1 MSGVQLVTVSEND
14 EGVRLDRWFKR
25 QFPGLGHGHLEKML
39 RKRQIKVDG
48 GRAKTST
55 RLEAGQ
61 EIRIPPLDP
70 ILSESMGP
78 KALSVSPADVADLQG
93 RVLYRDKDVLAINKP
108 AGLAVQG
115 GSNTRRHLDGMLDVL
130 QFDSEERPRLVHRLD
145 KDTSGVLLLGRNARS
160 TAALTEAFRE
170 KETGKTYWA
179 LVYGEPAKQSGQ
191 ISFSLAKRQSQTP
204 GKRGERVE
212 VDMVN
217 GKPAVTNYKVLDVT
231 EFKGMTLS
239 WVRLEPLTGRTHQ
252 LRVHMAAMGSP
263 IVGDGK
269 YSDGRMVPEG
279 FSKNLYL
286 HAQKIRLP
294 GSKGKS
300 GDIEAPLP
308 PHMIEVWDKLGF
320 KIS

>member
-1 MSGVQLVTVSEND
+1 MSGVQLVTVTEND

-48 GRAKTST
+48 ARAKTST

-61 EIRIPPLDP
+61 EIRIPPMDP
-70 ILSESMGP
+70 ILSENMEP
-78 KALSVSPADVADLQG
+78 KAQIVSAADTADLQE
-93 RVLYRDKDVLAINKP
+93 RVIYRDKDILAINKP

-115 GSNTRRHLDGMLDVL
+115 GSRTHRHLDGMLDVL
-130 QFDSEERPRLVHRLD
+130 QFDAVERPRLVHRLD

-179 LVYGEPAKQSGQ
+179 LVYGKPGKQSGQ
-191 ISFSLAKRQSQTP
+191 ISLNLAKRQSQTP

-212 VDMVN
+212 VDMEQ
-217 GKPAVTNYKVLDVT
+217 GKPAVTNFEIIDVT
-231 EFKGMTLS
+231 EFAGSTFS
-239 WVRLEPLTGRTHQ
+239 WVQLEPLTGRTHQ
-252 LRVHMAAMGSP
+252 LRVHMTATGTP

-269 YSDGRMVPEG
+269 YTDGRAWPEEL
-279 FSKNLYL
+279 SAHLYL
-286 HAQKIRLP
+286 HARKIRLP
-294 GSKGKS
+294 GSKGKA
-300 GDIEAPLP
+300 GDIVAPMP
-308 PHMIEVWDKLGF
+308 PHMEAAWGKLGF
-320 KIS
+320 KLP